1 MQLKVVLLGF
11 CGMIYNQ
18 LRHKVRRKKQKKTTT
33 TTKQSNLSHGNLIR
47 VKHS

>member
-33 TTKQSNLSHGNLIR
+33 KQSNLSHGNLIR